1 MMAVARIFKNSILRG
16 DVLKFQE
23 HILEKFSR
31 LAEISVLDTI
41 SYKKE
46 SFPIYQLVLGSKD
59 PQAPALAYVG
69 GVHGLER
76 IGSEVVLSYMQTISE
91 LLEWD
96 NGFKE
101 RLKDSRLI
109 FVPVLN
115 PVGVAHFMRSNGNG
129 VDLMRNGRVQGKPPG
144 GPLYRGH
151 RMTPSLPWYQGQEG
165 VLERES
171 LALYKMVETQLFP
184 SKLSM
189 AIDVHSGFGAKDRIW
204 FPFGHCHEPFPH
216 LAQAYRL
223 KLLLDQTYPHH
234 FYDMEPV
241 STQYTIHGDLW
252 DDLYFKSQ
260 KSAKGAFIPLTLEM
274 GSWTWLRKNPLQI
287 FQKLG
292 AFHPLKPHRHHR
304 ILRRHINLFDFFHR
318 GLLSQE
324 NWWPKEE
331 SEIRRLEK
339 KAKEIWYHG

>member
-1 MMAVARIFKNSILRG
+1 MAKIFRG

-31 LAEISVLDTI
+31 FADISVLDTV

-46 SFPIYQLVLGSKD
+46 KFPIYQLVIGSKE
-59 PQAPALAYVG
+59 PSAPTLAYIG

-76 IGSEVVLSYMQTISE
+76 IGSEVILSYMHTISE
-91 LLEWD
+91 LIEWD
-96 NGFKE
+96 DAFKE
-101 RLKDSRLI
+101 RLEESRLV

-115 PVGVAHFMRSNGNG
+115 PVGVVHFMRSNGNG
-129 VDLMRNGRVQGKPPG
+129 VDLMRNGRIQGKPPG

-151 RMTPSLPWYQGQEG
+151 RLSPRIPWYQGTKG
-165 VLERES
+165 VLEKETE
-171 LALYKMVETQLFP
+171 ALYRSIETQVFP
-184 SKLSM
+184 SKFSI
-189 AIDVHSGFGAKDRIW
+189 AVDVHSGFGSKDRIW
-204 FPFGHCHEPFPH
+204 FPFGHSHEPFPH

-223 KLLLDQTYPHH
+223 KLLLDQSYPHH

-252 DDLYFKSQ
+252 DELYFKS
-260 KSAKGAFIPLTLEM
+260 AAEGNGTMIPLTLEM
-274 GSWTWLRKNPLQI
+274 GSWNWLRKNPLQV

-292 AFHPLKPHRHHR
+292 VFHPLKPHRHHR

-318 GLLSQE
+318 SLLSQK
-324 NWWPKEE
+324 NWWPKDPEE
-331 SEIRRLEK
+331 IKQLEK
-339 KAKEIWYHG
+339 TAKEKWFSGG